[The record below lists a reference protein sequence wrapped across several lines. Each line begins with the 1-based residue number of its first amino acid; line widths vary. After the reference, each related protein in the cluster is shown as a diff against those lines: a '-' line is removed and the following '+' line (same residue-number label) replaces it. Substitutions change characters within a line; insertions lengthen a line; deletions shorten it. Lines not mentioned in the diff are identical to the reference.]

1 MIDRLIRF
9 SVSQRLLIL
18 LMVAIMIGAGIYSL
32 VKLPIDAVPDVTNV
46 QVQVLTA
53 APSLAPLEIERQITF
68 PVEVAMSGLPDI
80 QEIRSVS
87 KFGLSAVTVVF
98 ADSVNT
104 YFARQLV
111 LERLSQAREQIPE
124 HIGSPE
130 MGPIST
136 GLGEIYQYELRAAP
150 GPEGEQYDATALRTM
165 QDWSVRRQLLGVPG
179 VTEVNS
185 FGGLEKQ
192 FQVRLDPTKLQSYGL
207 TLRDVLEAVTRN
219 NANVGGAYIEHGA
232 EQYLLR
238 GIGLAES
245 SNDIANIIVKA
256 GKEGVPIYVRD
267 MGEVVEGATVRQGA
281 VTADGK
287 GEIVAGIAMMLKG
300 ENSRAVVNRV
310 KTRIEQ
316 VKKTLPKG
324 VELVPFYDRTEL
336 VDRTIKTVVKNL
348 AEGAALVII
357 VLILLLGNW
366 RGALLV
372 ATIIPLSMLFA
383 AILMRAF
390 NVSGNLMSLG
400 ALDFG
405 LIVDGAVVMVE
416 NAVRRRAE
424 AQHEKSKER
433 PERTI
438 LDACM
443 EVGRPVVFAVAIIM
457 IVYLPILSLTGIEGK
472 MFKPM
477 ALTVVFALLGS
488 LLLSL
493 TYIPAAMTFLLRGHV
508 AETESVVIRYAKKW
522 YRPALATMM
531 GNRRPA
537 LVAAV
542 ALVVV
547 SGAIFPFLG
556 SEFIPRLDEGSL
568 AVQAQQLPSVSLSQS
583 IRTVTEVEKALKTFP
598 EVTKVVSKT
607 GRAEVA
613 TDPMSVDFSDL
624 YIELKPPSEWKTAH
638 IKTDLVEKMSE
649 TLEKQVPN
657 AAFSFSQPIELRVS
671 ELISGVRSDIAIK
684 LFGDDLDTLKKTADR
699 IGAVVSKVPGAED
712 VKVEATSGLPQLQ
725 IKPDRAAIARYGINV
740 EDVNSL
746 VESIIAGK
754 EAGLV
759 YEGEKRFSLVVRLA
773 DESSR
778 DMETIKNLLVS
789 APNGSRIPLA
799 QLADI
804 RLVQGPAQI
813 SREDTRRRIGVEL
826 NVRGRDIGSFVKDAQ
841 AAIDE
846 QVKLPPGYYLT
857 WGGTFENLQRASA
870 RLLIVVPLALFL
882 IFVLLF
888 TTFRSVRQALLI
900 YTGIPF
906 AVVGGV
912 FALALRGMPFSISA
926 GVGFIALFGVAVLNG
941 VVMVSY
947 INHLR
952 EEGRSV
958 ADAVREGAEIRLR
971 PVLMTALV
979 ASLGFI
985 PMAIATSA
993 GAEVQRPLATVVIG
1007 GLITSTLLTLL
1018 ILPML
1023 YGRFVRDEEKDE
1035 PQEGKKDDSYHGSDS
1050 AIYPE
1055 QSRER
1060 A

>member
-1 MIDRLIRF
+1 MINGLIRF
-9 SVSQRLLIL
+9 AVSQRLLVL
-18 LMVAIMIGAGIYSL
+18 LMVLIMAGAGVYSL
-32 VKLPIDAVPDVTNV
+32 INLPIDAVPDVTNV

-80 QEIRSVS
+80 EEIRSVS

-98 ADSVNT
+98 HDSVDT

-124 HIGSPE
+124 NIGSPE

-136 GLGEIYQYELRAAP
+136 GLGEIYQYELKADK
-150 GPEGEQYDATALRTM
+150 GSGYDATALRTI
-165 QDWSVRRQLLGVPG
+165 QDWSVRRQLLGVAG

-185 FGGLEKQ
+185 FGGYEKQ
-192 FQVRLDPTKLQSYGL
+192 YQVRLDPAKLQSYSL
-207 TLRDVLEAVTRN
+207 SLREVVEAVAQN
-219 NANVGGAYIEHGA
+219 NANVGGAYIEHGS

-238 GIGLAES
+238 GIGLVASPE
-245 SNDIANIIVKA
+245 DIGHIIVKT
-256 GKEGVPIYVRD
+256 GNEGIPVYVRD
-267 MGEVVEGATVRQGA
+267 LGEIVTGATVRQGA
-281 VTADGK
+281 VTADGD

-300 ENSRAVVNRV
+300 ENSRTVVDRV
-310 KTRIEQ
+310 KERVEQ
-316 VKKTLPKG
+316 VKKTLPQG
-324 VELVPFYDRTEL
+324 VQLVPFYDRTEL
-336 VDRTIKTVVKNL
+336 VNRTIWTVAKNL
-348 AEGAALVII
+348 IEGAILVII

-366 RGALLV
+366 RGSLLV

-383 AILMRAF
+383 AILMRIF

-416 NAVRRRAE
+416 NTVRRRAE
-424 AQHEKSKER
+424 AQHAGSHER

-438 LDACM
+438 LDACT

-488 LLLSL
+488 LILSL
-493 TYIPAAMTFLLRGHV
+493 TYVPAAMTFLLRGHV
-508 AETESVVIRYAKKW
+508 SEKESFLIRIAKRW
-522 YRPALATMM
+522 YRPALTFVHT
-531 GNRRPA
+531 NRLPA
-537 LVAAV
+537 IAV
-542 ALVVV
+542 ATILVVI
-547 SGAIFPFLG
+547 SAIIFPFLG
-556 SEFIPRLDEGSL
+556 SEFIPRLDEGAL
-568 AVQAQQLPSVSLSQS
+568 AIQVQQLPSVSLTQS
-583 IRTVTEVEKALKTFP
+583 VKTTTDVEKVLKRFP

-613 TDPMSVDFSDL
+613 TDPMSIDFSDL
-624 YIELKPPSEWKTAH
+624 YIELKPPSEWTTTHSKTE
-638 IKTDLVEKMSE
+638 LVEKMAKA
-649 TLEKQVPN
+649 LEDGVPN
-657 AAFSFSQPIELRVS
+657 ASFSFSQPIELRVS

-684 LFGDDLDTLKKTADR
+684 LFGDDLDTLKKSADEISR
-699 IGAVVSKVPGAED
+699 AVSQVRGAED
-712 VKVEATSGLPQLQ
+712 VKVEATTGLPQLQ
-725 IKPDRAAIARYGINV
+725 IKPDRAAISRYGINV
-740 EDVNSL
+740 ADVNEL
-746 VESIIAGK
+746 VESIVAGK

-759 YEGEKRFSLVVRLA
+759 YEGEQRFNLVVRLE

-778 DMETIKNLLVS
+778 DIETIKNLFVP
-789 APNGSRIPLA
+789 APNGARVPLS

-804 RLVQGPAQI
+804 QLVEGPAQI

-826 NVRGRDIGSFVKDAQ
+826 NVRGRDIGGFVAEAQ
-841 AAIDE
+841 EKIAQ
-846 QVKLPPGYYLT
+846 QVKLPPGYYVT

-888 TTFRSVRQALLI
+888 TTFGSVRQALLI

-906 AVVGGV
+906 AVVGGI
-912 FALALRGMPFSISA
+912 FALLLRGMPFSISA

-947 INHLR
+947 INKLR
-952 EEGRSV
+952 EEGKSV
-958 ADAVREGAEIRLR
+958 ADAVREGAETRLR

-985 PMAIATSA
+985 PMAIASSA

-1018 ILPML
+1018 ILPTL
-1023 YGRFVRDEEKDE
+1023 YGWFEK
-1035 PQEGKKDDSYHGSDS
+1035 
-1050 AIYPE
+1050 
-1055 QSRER
+1055 ER
-1060 A
+1060 IEF

>member
-1 MIDRLIRF
+1 MINGLIRF
-9 SVSQRLLIL
+9 SVSQRLLVL
-18 LMVAIMIGAGIYSL
+18 LMVAIMIGAGVYSL

-124 HIGSPE
+124 NIGSPE

-136 GLGEIYQYELRAAP
+136 GLGEIYQYELRAAS
-150 GPEGEQYDATALRTM
+150 GPEGEQYDATALRTI

-245 SNDIANIIVKA
+245 SKDIANIIVRA

-267 MGEVVEGATVRQGA
+267 LGEVVEGATVRQGA

-300 ENSRAVVNRV
+300 ENSRTVVNRV
-310 KTRIEQ
+310 KARIEQ

-336 VDRTIKTVVKNL
+336 VNRTIKTVVKNL
-348 AEGAALVII
+348 AEGAILVII

-366 RGALLV
+366 RGAMLV

-416 NAVRRRAE
+416 NAVRRQAE

-438 LDACM
+438 LEACM

-583 IRTVTEVEKALKTFP
+583 LRTVTEVEKALKAFP

-638 IKTDLVEKMSE
+638 AKTELVEKMSE
-649 TLEKQVPN
+649 TLEKKVPN

-684 LFGDDLDTLKKTADR
+684 LFGDELDTLKKTADR

-725 IKPDRAAIARYGINV
+725 IKPDREAIARYGINV

-754 EAGLV
+754 EAGMV

-778 DMETIKNLLVS
+778 DVETIKNLLVS

-799 QLADI
+799 QLSDI

-841 AAIDE
+841 AAIEE

-857 WGGTFENLQRASA
+857 WGGTFENLQRASS

-888 TTFRSVRQALLI
+888 TTFGSVRQALLI

-906 AVVGGV
+906 AVVGGIL
-912 FALALRGMPFSISA
+912 ALALRGMPFSISA

-1007 GLITSTLLTLL
+1007 GLVTSTLLTLL
-1018 ILPML
+1018 VLPML
-1023 YGRFVRDEEKDE
+1023 YGWFERDEERDKAS
-1035 PQEGKKDDSYHGSDS
+1035 EGRDYDDHHGDDSAVY
-1050 AIYPE
+1050 AE
-1055 QSRER
+1055 QSHER

>member
-1 MIDRLIRF
+1 MINALIRF
-9 SVSQRLLIL
+9 AVSQRLLVL
-18 LMVAIMIGAGIYSL
+18 LMVLIMSGAGVYSL
-32 VKLPIDAVPDVTNV
+32 INLPIDAVPDVTNV

-68 PVEVAMSGLPDI
+68 PVEVAMSGLPNI
-80 QEIRSVS
+80 EEIRSVS

-98 ADSVNT
+98 HDSVDT

-124 HIGSPE
+124 NIGSPE

-136 GLGEIYQYELRAAP
+136 GLGEIYQYELKAEK
-150 GPEGEQYDATALRTM
+150 GSGYDATALRTI
-165 QDWSVRRQLLGVPG
+165 QDWSVRRQLLGVAG

-185 FGGLEKQ
+185 FGGYEKQ
-192 FQVRLDPTKLQSYGL
+192 YQVRLDTAKLQSYNL
-207 TLRDVLEAVTRN
+207 SLRDVVAAVAQN
-219 NANVGGAYIEHGA
+219 NANVGGAYIEHGS

-238 GIGLAES
+238 GIGLVS
-245 SNDIANIIVKA
+245 SPDDIANIIVKT
-256 GKEGVPIYVRD
+256 GKEGIPVYVRD
-267 MGEVVEGATVRQGA
+267 LGEIVTGATVRQGA
-281 VTADGK
+281 VTADGE

-300 ENSRAVVNRV
+300 ENSRTVVDRV
-310 KTRIEQ
+310 KERVEQ
-316 VKKTLPKG
+316 VKKTLPQG
-324 VELVPFYDRTEL
+324 VQLIPFYDRTEL
-336 VDRTIKTVVKNL
+336 VNRTIWTVAKNL
-348 AEGAALVII
+348 IEGAILVII

-366 RGALLV
+366 RGSLLV

-383 AILMRAF
+383 AILMRVF

-416 NAVRRRAE
+416 NTVRRRAE
-424 AQHEKSKER
+424 AQHAGSHER

-438 LDACM
+438 LEACT

-488 LLLSL
+488 LILSL
-493 TYIPAAMTFLLRGHV
+493 TYVPAAMTFLLRGHV
-508 AETESVVIRYAKKW
+508 SEKESFLIRIAKRW
-522 YRPALATMM
+522 YRPALAFMHTK
-531 GNRRPA
+531 RS
-537 LVAAV
+537 AAI
-542 ALVVV
+542 AAAIGLVVI
-547 SGAIFPFLG
+547 SAIIFPFLG

-568 AVQAQQLPSVSLSQS
+568 AVQVQQLPSVSLTNS
-583 IRTVTEVEKALKTFP
+583 IKTTTDVERVLKQFP

-613 TDPMSVDFSDL
+613 TDPMSIDFSDL
-624 YIELKPPSEWKTAH
+624 YIELKPPSQWTTTHSKSE
-638 IKTDLVEKMSE
+638 LVETMSE
-649 TLEKQVPN
+649 ALENGVPN
-657 AAFSFSQPIELRVS
+657 ASFSFSQPIELRVS

-684 LFGDDLDTLKKTADR
+684 LFGDDLDTLKKSADE
-699 IGAVVSKVPGAED
+699 IGRVVRQVRGAED

-725 IKPDRAAIARYGINV
+725 IIPDRAAISRYGVNV
-740 EDVNSL
+740 ADVNEL
-746 VESIIAGK
+746 VESIVAGK
-754 EAGLV
+754 DAGLV
-759 YEGEKRFSLVVRLA
+759 YEGEQRFNLVVRLS
-773 DESSR
+773 DETSR
-778 DMETIKNLLVS
+778 DIETIKSLLVP
-789 APNGSRIPLA
+789 APNGARVPLA

-804 RLVQGPAQI
+804 QLVEGPAQI

-826 NVRGRDIGSFVKDAQ
+826 NVRGRDIGSFVAEAQ
-841 AAIDE
+841 EKIAQ
-846 QVKLPPGYYLT
+846 QVKLPPGYYVT
-857 WGGTFENLQRASA
+857 WGGTFENLERASA

-888 TTFRSVRQALLI
+888 TTFGSVKQALLI

-906 AVVGGV
+906 AVVGGI

-947 INHLR
+947 INKLR
-952 EEGRSV
+952 EEGKSV
-958 ADAVREGAEIRLR
+958 VDAVREGAETRLR

-1018 ILPML
+1018 ILPTL
-1023 YGRFVRDEEKDE
+1023 YGWFE
-1035 PQEGKKDDSYHGSDS
+1035 
-1050 AIYPE
+1050 
-1055 QSRER
+1055 RER
-1060 A
+1060 VEF